1 MNLHDARLLLVDDD
15 PAAIHAMR
23 HALSDFPN
31 LSFASSGE
39 EALRQARAV
48 QTDLIVLDANMP
60 GMGGLQVC
68 DAMRRDPALAGVPV
82 IIATGQTEAE
92 AELAAIQRGV
102 TDFVTK
108 PLVPETFRARVRARL
123 RDRAQFTRGA
133 GLLSPQDPRHARDLP
148 ALLIVD
154 DDASAIHTLG
164 STLQDLGTIHF
175 VTDGE
180 SALHMARRLEP
191 DLVLLDAMMPGLDG
205 YAICAALKADPRL
218 CSVPVVF
225 VTRHDHPA
233 DETRAL
239 ELGAADF
246 VSKPFVAPVLRARIR
261 NLLDLKLRVDA
272 ELRAVGERWRRLA
285 DARVAEIVRTA
296 NDAIVVCDESHT
308 ILLANTAAAVMFG
321 QPEEQLV
328 GEPLSRWLDDAAHL
342 ALQARH
348 APVAVHLRPPP
359 GRPMPAGDHT
369 VEATASPLSEGLAQF
384 TTWVLRDTRDRDRLQ
399 AETVAR
405 AAAEASSEAKTR
417 MIGVIAHEMGNPLNA
432 VLGFAQLLRMDE
444 QLDARRTEWLDRIQQ
459 AGRAMQSLLEDLVEF
474 ARSEAGGLS
483 LNLAVV
489 NPVGAVLEALGATAP
504 AAAWAGVELRGPEPD
519 DLAATP
525 DVLADPRR
533 LQQCLTN
540 LLSNAVKYNERGG
553 HVTVALSQPEPGL
566 VHIAVQD
573 NGMGMDAGQLAG
585 LFQPFNR
592 LGRERSERPGTGLGL
607 VITRQLVRAMRGRL
621 EVSSTPGLGSCFSI
635 TLNQAGSSANK
646 P

>member
-1 MNLHDARLLLVDDD
+1 MNLRDARLLLVDDD

-23 HALSDFPN
+23 HALADFPN

-39 EALRQARAV
+39 EALQRARAV
-48 QTDLIVLDANMP
+48 RPDLVILDANMP

-82 IIATGQTEAE
+82 IIATGQTEAQ

-102 TDFVTK
+102 ADFITK

-123 RDRAQFTRGA
+123 RNHAQPIAGA
-133 GLLSPQDPRHARDLP
+133 GTLPAQDPRKARDLP

-154 DDASAIHTLG
+154 DDASAVHTLG

-175 VTDGE
+175 VTDGD

-218 CSVPVVF
+218 HGVPVVF
-225 VTRHDHPA
+225 VTRYNHPA

-296 NDAIVVCDESHT
+296 NDAILVCDEAQT
-308 ILLANTAAAVMFG
+308 ILLANAAAAVMFS
-321 QPEEQLV
+321 QPEELLV
-328 GEPLSRWLDDAAHL
+328 GAPLHHWLGDVAGLASR
-342 ALQARH
+342 ARRT
-348 APVAVHLRPPP
+348 PVAVHVPQRD
-359 GRPMPAGDHT
+359 GSSRT
-369 VEATASPLSEGLAQF
+369 VEATASAAAEGLAQF
-384 TTWVLRDTRDRDRLQ
+384 TTWVLRDTGDRERLQ
-399 AETVAR
+399 AESVAR

-432 VLGFAQLLRMDE
+432 VLGFAQLMRMDTT
-444 QLDARRTEWLDRIQQ
+444 LDARRAEWIDRIQQ
-459 AGRAMQSLLEDLVEF
+459 SGRAMQSLLEDLVEF
-474 ARSEAGGLS
+474 ARGEAGGLS
-483 LNLAVV
+483 LNLAAV
-489 NPVGAVLEALGATAP
+489 NPALAVQEALGATAP
-504 AAAWAGVELRGPEPD
+504 AAAWAGVALHGPQPD
-519 DLAATP
+519 DDAAAVP
-525 DVLADPRR
+525 EVLADPRR

-540 LLSNAVKYNERGG
+540 LMSNAVKYNQRGG
-553 HVTVALSQPEPGL
+553 HVAVTLSQPEPGC
-566 VHIAVQD
+566 VRIAVQD
-573 NGMGMDAGQLAG
+573 NGLGMDADQLAC

-592 LGRERSERPGTGLGL
+592 LGRERSDRPGTGLGL
-607 VITRQLVRAMRGRL
+607 VITRQLVQAMQGRL
-621 EVSSTPGLGSCFSI
+621 DVSSALGQGSCFSI
-635 TLNQAGSSANK
+635 TLNCASA
-646 P
+646 PAP